1 MKPATIIAQ
10 RMHGLRLH
18 ARARTASVLETVTW
32 MGALQAQ
39 DYESGLWAIGA
50 RMTDTTRGDI
60 ENALARREIVR
71 TWPMRGTWHFIP
83 AADVRWMQ
91 DLLAARMLPAIR
103 RRSADFGFDEATVSR
118 CRKLVVKVLE
128 GGRSLPREQL
138 VQHFAQAGFAAE
150 SLAGNHLLRRFGNE
164 GLLCN
169 GVMAGKEPTFTLR
182 DEWVSK
188 PTKLD
193 RDAALAELA
202 LRYFRSHGP
211 ATLQDFVW
219 WTGLSVGDART
230 AIAAAGSTLTR
241 RVIGER
247 EHWFTGEADAPAVSA
262 VELLPAFDEHLLG
275 YQDRTAVLDDARA
288 DSVCPG
294 GNGVFRPTLVVK
306 GRVAGVWKKK
316 ETAKKLI
323 IEVMPY
329 AALSKATRSETE
341 KAARRLGEFYGK
353 PASVTFA

>member
-1 MKPATIIAQ
+1 
-10 RMHGLRLH
+10 MHCLRLH
-18 ARARTASVLETVTW
+18 ARARTVSVLETVTW

-50 RMTDTTRGDI
+50 RMTGATRGDI
-60 ENALARREIVR
+60 EQSVARREIVR

-83 AADVRWMQ
+83 ATDVRWMQ
-91 DLLAARMLPAIR
+91 DLLAVRLLPAIR
-103 RRSADFGFDEATVSR
+103 RRSKDFGFDEAAVSR
-118 CRKLVVKVLE
+118 VRNLVVKALE

-138 VQHFAQAGFAAE
+138 VQRLAQGGFAAE
-150 SLAGNHLLRRFGNE
+150 SQAGNHLLRRFGNE

-169 GVMAGKEPTFTLR
+169 GVTADKEPTFALR

-188 PTKLD
+188 PVKLD

-211 ATLQDFVW
+211 ATLHDFVW
-219 WTGLSVGDART
+219 WTGLSVGDARA
-230 AIAAAGSTLTR
+230 AIAATGATLTR
-241 RVIGER
+241 RVMGER
-247 EHWFTGEADAPAVSA
+247 EHWFTGEADAPAVSS

-275 YQDRTAVLDDARA
+275 YQDRSAVLDDDRA
-288 DSVCPG
+288 DSICPG

-306 GRVAGVWKKK
+306 GRVAGLWKKK
-316 ETAKKLI
+316 ETAKKLT

-341 KAARRLGEFYGK
+341 QAGERLGEFYGK
-353 PASVTFA
+353 PATITMA